1 MNQEL
6 PDVQGGLRKGRGT
19 RYPIASIRWNIKKA
33 REFQEKKKKT
43 SISSVLT
50 KPKPL
55 TVWITSNCGKF
66 LKETR
71 IPDLLTCLLR
81 NLYAGQEAKVRIDTE
96 QWAGSTLGKEYI
108 KTVYCQLAYFTY
120 MQSTLCEMSGC

>member
-33 REFQEKKKKT
+33 REFQEKKKKKT

-55 TVWITSNCGKF
+55 CGSHQTVENS
-66 LKETR
+66 LKRRGYQT
-71 IPDLLTCLLR
+71 T
-81 NLYAGQEAKVRIDTE
+81 
-96 QWAGSTLGKEYI
+96 
-108 KTVYCQLAYFTY
+108 
-120 MQSTLCEMSGC
+120 